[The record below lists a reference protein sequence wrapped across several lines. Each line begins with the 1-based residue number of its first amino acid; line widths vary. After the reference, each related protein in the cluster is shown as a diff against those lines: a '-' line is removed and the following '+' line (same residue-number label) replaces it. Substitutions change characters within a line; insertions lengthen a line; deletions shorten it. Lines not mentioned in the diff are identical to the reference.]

1 VIIDK
6 YENNLMLKS
15 ESKKDFS
22 DTKLN
27 IVYYL
32 ITCLAIFLNKLNTY
46 VFLNI
51 EF

>member
-22 DTKLN
+22 ETKLN
-27 IVYYL
+27 IVYYTL
-32 ITCLAIFLNKLNTY
+32 FENEI
-46 VFLNI
+46 
-51 EF
+51 